1 MSCRGCQFV
10 LDVAI
15 LDQHI
20 PWEVI
25 LSLEFLVAFKSNFL
39 KFLQTQRQASPLSV
53 TLHSHNSSSL
63 KAGCNTFNR
72 KYHIKLVN
80 VNPDYGLQTTE
91 RGENFAK
98 VAKFSDCCESIQN
111 QIQPSCTKIFPS
123 ASSLCLFGFVKAI
136 KFIDLSQTRVKNIPY
151 CISDQN
157 DPNLYPVLKQNHLKM
172 ILFRAV
178 HIPI

>member
-1 MSCRGCQFV
+1 MCPAEDANLFWS
-10 LDVAI
+10 I

-63 KAGCNTFNR
+63 NAGCNTFNR

-80 VNPDYGLQTTE
+80 VNPDYGLQTAE
-91 RGENFAK
+91 RGENFAIWLSRK
-98 VAKFSDCCESIQN
+98 YSKTNSAKLYKSLSHWF
-111 QIQPSCTKIFPS
+111 F
-123 ASSLCLFGFVKAI
+123 LCLFGFVKAT

-157 DPNLYPVLKQNHLKM
+157 GPNLYPFLKQNHSKM

>member
-1 MSCRGCQFV
+1 MSCRGYQFV
-10 LDVAI
+10 LDVAS

-80 VNPDYGLQTTE
+80 VNPDYGLQTAE
-91 RGENFAK
+91 QGENFAK
-98 VAKFSDCCESIQN
+98 VAKFSDCRKSIQK
-111 QIQPSCTKIFPS
+111 QIQPSCTKIFPT
-123 ASSLCLFGFVKAI
+123 ASCLFGFVKAT
-136 KFIDLSQTRVKNIPY
+136 KFIDKIWSKPEWKT
-151 CISDQN
+151 
-157 DPNLYPVLKQNHLKM
+157 YPIV
-172 ILFRAV
+172 F
-178 HIPI
+178 